1 LTCADDGADSGIPK
15 PTQEQLSQLSL
26 NGAASP
32 VSHEFGLIRDLAS
45 NVLLLSV
52 FILAAALC
60 GCSLI
65 APLVSAAMPYAG
77 AKMMFAC
84 IPEHTSVD
92 TPAGSRPIELLE
104 AGDSV
109 IGFGG
114 KPVRILQKHSYLE
127 DPRTV
132 FLRITFV
139 GGASVNLCGMHR
151 VAGIRAQRI
160 RIGQSIAGREV
171 TRIES
176 RHGETHSFDLL
187 TEDAGYQI
195 HGVPVNSMIEEMNE
209 TAASGMRFVR
219 Q

>member
-1 LTCADDGADSGIPK
+1 MAILN
-15 PTQEQLSQLSL
+15 PTQEQLSL
-26 NGAASP
+26 NYAVSP
-32 VSHEFGLIRDLAS
+32 ASHEFSLIRDLMS

-52 FILAAALC
+52 LILAGTLC

-109 IGFGG
+109 IGFNG

-127 DPRTV
+127 DPGTV
-132 FLRITFV
+132 FLRITFAD
-139 GGASVNLCGMHR
+139 GASVDLCGMHR

-160 RIGQSIAGREV
+160 HLGQSIAGREV

-176 RHGETHSFDLL
+176 RRGETHSFDLL

-195 HGVPVNSMIEEMNE
+195 HGVPVNSMIEEMNDA
-209 TAASGMRFVR
+209 AASGARFVR